1 MPSQINLIYTD
12 DGGEP
17 RRIALRSPR
26 LSVGRGADNDL
37 CINDT
42 NLSRRHAI
50 VEVIA
55 GRPYISDCGS
65 SNGTT
70 VNGQTVTSAIEL
82 YDGDRINLGNSRELI
97 VAIEEATAA
106 TDDAVAASATPDANA
121 QAGSPEAGQVS
132 GPAAPASPHA
142 PPAGSASEKVAATA
156 LRAPILAGAA
166 IGVILLGALV
176 LFVYSLGGDDKKTR
190 GGDGRAG
197 ASNTGVERA
206 NATGGRTPGGNAGP
220 RETPRAETNASVNA
234 QASEVASGTPSAATA
249 GDNTDEQIG
258 REVRRAM
265 GRISSDNAPYISE
278 TGAADVARKVR
289 EYRGSAAL
297 AERLRALARGCAD
310 VTTLARTNNLKPSL
324 LSYAA
329 LAQAESAGG
338 GDPVAVARQMSP
350 KLLTL
355 RATFGTETANSSL
368 LLVAAYPYPFNPS
381 IGSQERTPHP
391 LASKLMEV
399 GGRRSVVETS
409 VARSVWFL
417 REKNAVSAE
426 AYDLVVRLLAVG
438 VIAQNP
444 RQYGVE
450 ADPVFC

>member
-1 MPSQINLIYTD
+1 M
-12 DGGEP
+12 
-17 RRIALRSPR
+17 
-26 LSVGRGADNDL
+26 
-37 CINDT
+37 
-42 NLSRRHAI
+42 
-50 VEVIA
+50 
-55 GRPYISDCGS
+55 
-65 SNGTT
+65 
-70 VNGQTVTSAIEL
+70 
-82 YDGDRINLGNSRELI
+82 
-97 VAIEEATAA
+97 
-106 TDDAVAASATPDANA
+106 
-121 QAGSPEAGQVS
+121 
-132 GPAAPASPHA
+132 
-142 PPAGSASEKVAATA
+142 
-156 LRAPILAGAA
+156 
-166 IGVILLGALV
+166 ILLGALV
-176 LFVYSLGGDDKKTR
+176 FFVYSLGGDEKKTR
-190 GGDGRAG
+190 GRDGRAG
-197 ASNTGVERA
+197 ASGTGVERA
-206 NATGGRTPGGNAGP
+206 NAAGGLTVNSGNAGP
-220 RETPRAETNASVNA
+220 RETPRAEATASAVNA
-234 QASEVASGTPSAATA
+234 PPNEVASGTNTAAA
-249 GDNTDEQIG
+249 GGNTDEQIG

-265 GRISSDNAPYISE
+265 SRISSDNAPYISE
-278 TGAADVARKVR
+278 AGAADVARKVR

-310 VTTLARTNNLKPSL
+310 VTALARTNNLKPSL

-329 LAQAESAGG
+329 LAQAEAAGG

-368 LLVAAYPYPFNPS
+368 LLVAAYPYPFDPS